1 MRLRPPSCERACEY
15 VSLDLDGE
23 LSPFGR
29 ALLERHV
36 QRCPSCAE
44 YARVVAGATELLRA
58 TPVEE
63 FRLPDLKLRT
73 RRLGRILSGVAA
85 TAAVAAVAAWLG
97 VASTQSPR
105 APSTSVSLPHG
116 IGAIDPRRD
125 WPAGLPSSAKLVQ
138 LAPGG
143 LQTVDVEP

>member
-1 MRLRPPSCERACEY
+1 MRLRPPSCDRACEY

-29 ALLERHV
+29 ALLERHL

-44 YARVVAGATELLRA
+44 YAELVTAATELLRA

-63 FRLPDLKLRT
+63 FRLPDLELRP
-73 RRLGRILSGVAA
+73 RRLGRIVTGVAA
-85 TAAVAAVAAWLG
+85 TATVAGVAAWLG
-97 VASTQSPR
+97 VSWTQSPR
-105 APSTSVSLPHG
+105 VPSPGVSMPHG
-116 IGAIDPRRD
+116 VGAIDPRRD

-143 LQTVDVEP
+143 LQTVDVQP